1 MENQT
6 KTTSAKQIMLNY
18 GLILGFVS
26 ILINVTNYA
35 VGDIYKPHWSVQAI
49 SVLVSIA
56 FIVLGLKKLK
66 ESNEGY
72 LTLAASLKTGIGIML
87 IGGIIGLIYTYIF
100 MTFIEPNFMS
110 NMMELQQQ
118 KMLETRPN
126 MTDEQVEAAMGMAK
140 KFSGFWVIAIAG
152 LLWSVFIGFVISLI
166 SGLIMKKTPEQ
177 DY

>member
-1 MENQT
+1 
-6 KTTSAKQIMLNY
+6 
-18 GLILGFVS
+18 
-26 ILINVTNYA
+26 
-35 VGDIYKPHWSVQAI
+35 
-49 SVLVSIA
+49 
-56 FIVLGLKKLK
+56 
-66 ESNEGY
+66 
-72 LTLAASLKTGIGIML
+72 ML

-166 SGLIMKKTPEQ
+166 TGLIMKKTPEQ